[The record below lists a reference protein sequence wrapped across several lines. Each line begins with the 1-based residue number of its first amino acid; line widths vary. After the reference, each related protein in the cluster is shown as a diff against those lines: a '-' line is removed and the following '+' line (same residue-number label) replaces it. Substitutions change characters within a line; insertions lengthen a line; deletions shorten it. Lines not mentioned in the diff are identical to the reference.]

1 MEDGGARREPLTPH
15 RITTT
20 ALELI
25 DREGVE
31 AFSMRALGR
40 ELGVDPMAVYH
51 HVPSKQR
58 LFDGIAAT
66 VWDEI
71 ELPDTRDDWVARL
84 RALAS
89 EVRRVLTRHAGALP
103 IIATRSSL
111 AAGSLRVLEDGLEA
125 LEASGLAPSESLAVL
140 STATSWLV
148 GQALAEVGAAP
159 DGATPVSDDVVAH
172 AFREGGKEPSHPH
185 LAAAAEQGLL
195 DWDEVFELGLD
206 VIVAGVRARAGRFS
220 GSA

>member
-1 MEDGGARREPLTPH
+1 MEDGDTRRAPLTPH

-20 ALELI
+20 ALDLV
-25 DREGVE
+25 DRAGVE

-51 HVPSKQR
+51 HVASKQR

-66 VWDEI
+66 VWGEV
-71 ELPDTRDDWVARL
+71 ELPDAGDHWEARL

-89 EVRRVLTRHAGALP
+89 EVRRVLIRHAGALP

-111 AAGSLRVLEDGLEA
+111 ETGSLHVLEHGLEA

-148 GQALAEVGAAP
+148 GQALAEAGTAPHGAAP
-159 DGATPVSDDVVAH
+159 VSGEEEVVH
-172 AFREGGKEPSHPH
+172 AFRGGVEQPSHPH

-195 DWDEVFELGLD
+195 DWDAVFELGLD
-206 VIVAGVRARAGRFS
+206 VLVAGVRARA
-220 GSA
+220 AA